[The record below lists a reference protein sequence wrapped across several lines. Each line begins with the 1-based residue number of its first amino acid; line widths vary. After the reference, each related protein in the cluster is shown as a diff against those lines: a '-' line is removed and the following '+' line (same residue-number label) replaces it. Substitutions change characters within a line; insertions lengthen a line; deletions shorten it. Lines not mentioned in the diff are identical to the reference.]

1 MLKLLEINT
10 YMVEYLPLG
19 NTSNRDFNFYN
30 HWLCNRKKERIEL
43 SLQTLRVCSCLENVH
58 IYYVITESD
67 VHVYM
72 YIIYMYIAETDA
84 IGSDS
89 LNVLEHSLK

>member
-1 MLKLLEINT
+1 MLKLHEINT

-43 SLQTLRVCSCLENVH
+43 SLQILRVCSCLENVH

-67 VHVYM
+67 VYTC
-72 YIIYMYIAETDA
+72 IYMYIAETDA
-84 IGSDS
+84 IVSDS
-89 LNVLEHSLK
+89 LNVVEHSLK